1 MFEGQEDPR
10 VVAQASFPRT
20 AGRIPAGAEED
31 LAAFGVVQ
39 PAERAYRMKSVE
51 VERVSSVAELV
62 TAGVSIRWQ
71 FDRRGNET
79 EGKE

>member
-1 MFEGQEDPR
+1 
-10 VVAQASFPRT
+10 
-20 AGRIPAGAEED
+20 
-31 LAAFGVVQ
+31 
-39 PAERAYRMKSVE
+39 MKSVE

-79 EGKE
+79 EGK